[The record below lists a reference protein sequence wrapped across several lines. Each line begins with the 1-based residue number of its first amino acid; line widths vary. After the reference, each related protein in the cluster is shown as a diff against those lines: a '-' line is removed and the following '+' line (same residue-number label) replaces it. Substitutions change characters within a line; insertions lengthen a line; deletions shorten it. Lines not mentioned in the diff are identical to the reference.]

1 MNHDFILIIRS
12 KLKIKVEVLFT
23 GIIRRRRGDVLLFF
37 FLVLLNLKLKR
48 DGPFIPF
55 AASYANQTRKDV
67 PWVPGPFNRKLEKL
81 FPGLPL

>member
-37 FLVLLNLKLKR
+37 FLVLLNL
-48 DGPFIPF
+48 
-55 AASYANQTRKDV
+55 N
-67 PWVPGPFNRKLEKL
+67 
-81 FPGLPL
+81 